1 VTRDETPR
9 RRNAGSLWLA
19 VVLALG
25 IAARVAYVD
34 RPFDHRIRTAWAQS
48 DSLQI
53 ARNFFREGMNIF
65 YPRID
70 WRGDTPGYVETAL
83 PVLPWTAALLYHV
96 VGYHEMVLRF
106 LSAVLEVLTLLL
118 FAWWVRTLLPID
130 GALVATAA
138 FALNPLLVYF
148 ATAMQPEPLMH
159 LFSLI
164 AVVLLVRW
172 MARPAS
178 GVLIAAAGTAAFAI
192 LAKPQAAFLVPLAA
206 YAILRRR
213 GLAPLTD
220 PRTYAAVALMLLP
233 PLAWYGWA
241 HHLWTTYGNSLG
253 LSNEA
258 HRIGLDLIV
267 PPKFLT
273 DNLGWDTIA
282 VFTPPGLLLA
292 IVALGSRDRAATIGR
307 AWYLAVWVVYVAAAR
322 TALDPFGGFNYHS
335 ASVAPGSLLLGAG
348 FSALV
353 RGDATGG
360 WGRLVQRLR
369 PLAAVL
375 GYGTIAC
382 LVATVAV
389 LIYLRDYGGTLGGM
403 RSCALEFAS
412 HVPPEGRIVVN
423 GGGELDD
430 DGFPIAHHAP
440 MFFAWMDR
448 KGFSYAN
455 EDLSLEALEAIEAR
469 GGQYWIAGH
478 DELRR
483 QGLGERAAQRY
494 RLVTDC
500 AGGYSLFDLTAR
512 GNEGQDSNP

>member
-1 VTRDETPR
+1 VTRDGTAR
-9 RRNAGSLWLA
+9 RWNAGSISLA
-19 VVLALG
+19 AVLALG
-25 IAARVAYVD
+25 IAVRVAYVD
-34 RPFDHRIRTAWAQS
+34 RPLDHRIRTAWAQS

-53 ARNFFREGMNIF
+53 ARNFYREGMNIF

-96 VGYHEMVLRF
+96 LGYHEMVLRS

-118 FAWWVRTLLPID
+118 FALWVRRLLPIE
-130 GALVATAA
+130 GALIATTA

-159 LFSLI
+159 FLSLI
-164 AVVLLVRW
+164 AVILLVRW
-172 MARPAS
+172 MARPTGGLLMAA
-178 GVLIAAAGTAAFAI
+178 GGAAALAI
-192 LAKPQAAFLVPLAA
+192 LVKPQAAFLVPLVT
-206 YAILRRR
+206 YGILRRR
-213 GLAPLTD
+213 GLAALTD
-220 PRTYAAVALMLLP
+220 PRTYAAVALTLLP

-241 HHLWTTYGNSLG
+241 HHLWVTYGNSLG

-267 PPKFLT
+267 PPTFLT
-273 DNLGWDTIA
+273 HNLTWDTIV

-292 IVALGSRDRAATIGR
+292 IVALGSGDCAATIGR
-307 AWYLAVWVVYVAAAR
+307 AWYLAVWAIYVAAAR

-353 RGDATGG
+353 CGGATGR

-382 LVATVAV
+382 LAATAAA

-403 RSCALEFAS
+403 RSCALEFVS

-423 GGGELDD
+423 GGRKLDD

-440 MFFAWMDR
+440 MFFVWMDR
-448 KGFSYAN
+448 KGFPYAS
-455 EDLSLEALEAIEAR
+455 EDLSLAALDAIEAR
-469 GGQYWIAGH
+469 GGRYWIAGH
-478 DELRR
+478 DELSRP
-483 QGLGERAAQRY
+483 GLGERVARRY
-494 RLVTDC
+494 RLIADC
-500 AGGYSLFDLTAR
+500 AGGYSLFDLAEH
-512 GNEGQDSNP
+512 GKESPDSSS